1 MTKNLSADIS
11 LCPILFDRKEDFAIL
26 TGKARNGKEGL
37 IQAASSIEW
46 MRSFSEIIDAPVA
59 LIRSVDG
66 QFCYLN
72 QRCYEFLRMESDGIE
87 NKKLTDYVVF
97 NDDFEE
103 IKEEIYSNGS
113 VTNRGVQI
121 LNENGKMLAATISL
135 SQIYTEKEEC
145 FLISFIDLSG
155 MQTLAEEQKKLLE
168 ELEISK
174 DQVEEE
180 AGKLVQLNVQLE
192 ESEEK
197 LRELNAGKDKL
208 FSIIG
213 HDLKNPFHVISSYAE
228 ILLDEYET
236 LSDDQRK
243 EFIEIIHNT
252 ITQAQKLLENL
263 LNWSRAQSGRIE
275 FQPEPLI
282 LRKMVSNSVRLLS
295 SLATKK
301 NIQLT
306 YNVSVSAIA
315 SADKN
320 MLDTILR
327 NLISNAIKF
336 TNESGSVTITV
347 KETDNDFL
355 FTVRDTG
362 IGISEKDLRKLFRLD
377 VNNIEIGLS
386 KEKGTGLGL
395 ILCKDFIERHQG
407 TIWVES
413 ELGQG
418 STFNFTLPKSR

>member
-1 MTKNLSADIS
+1 
-11 LCPILFDRKEDFAIL
+11 
-26 TGKARNGKEGL
+26 
-37 IQAASSIEW
+37 
-46 MRSFSEIIDAPVA
+46 
-59 LIRSVDG
+59 
-66 QFCYLN
+66 
-72 QRCYEFLRMESDGIE
+72 
-87 NKKLTDYVVF
+87 
-97 NDDFEE
+97 
-103 IKEEIYSNGS
+103 
-113 VTNRGVQI
+113 
-121 LNENGKMLAATISL
+121 
-135 SQIYTEKEEC
+135 
-145 FLISFIDLSG
+145 
-155 MQTLAEEQKKLLE
+155 
-168 ELEISK
+168 
-174 DQVEEE
+174 
-180 AGKLVQLNVQLE
+180 
-192 ESEEK
+192 
-197 LRELNAGKDKL
+197 
-208 FSIIG
+208 
-213 HDLKNPFHVISSYAE
+213 
-228 ILLDEYET
+228 
-236 LSDDQRK
+236 
-243 EFIEIIHNT
+243 
-252 ITQAQKLLENL
+252 
-263 LNWSRAQSGRIE
+263 
-275 FQPEPLI
+275 
-282 LRKMVSNSVRLLS
+282 MVSNSVRLLS

-395 ILCKDFIERHQG
+395 ILCKEFIERHQG